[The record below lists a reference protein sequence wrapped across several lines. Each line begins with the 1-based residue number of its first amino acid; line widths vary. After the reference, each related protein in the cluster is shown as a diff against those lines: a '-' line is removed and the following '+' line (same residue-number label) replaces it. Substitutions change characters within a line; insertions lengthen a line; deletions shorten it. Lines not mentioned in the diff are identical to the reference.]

1 MLREV
6 CEQRG
11 IGEKKLLFLYIVSFT
26 YVSINGEEA
35 ETKKENVRD
44 DFAREE

>member
-1 MLREV
+1 MSREGL
-6 CEQRG
+6 EK
-11 IGEKKLLFLYIVSFT
+11 KKLLFLYIVSFT